1 MAALDAKGQG
11 TKPILRQAL
20 RGLRLTEGTDAILQA
35 NIVGNPKPR
44 IYWLYNGSPLQIS
57 GPRISATYKGALAVL
72 KISMITPEE
81 TGEYAV
87 VAENRFGK
95 VQIFFKGKNDDK
107 F

>member
-1 MAALDAKGQG
+1 M
-11 TKPILRQAL
+11 
-20 RGLRLTEGTDAILQA
+20 TEGTDAILQA